1 MFEGNNRRDTIC
13 IALANETCEEPMI
26 KLNKGVCSNLK
37 VPSLPTFISRDK
49 FSMPKTDSK
58 CLYITEF
65 HGDDFI
71 KEFKLNSTC
80 R

>member
-26 KLNKGVCSNLK
+26 KLHKGVCSNLK
-37 VPSLPTFISRDK
+37 FPALPTFILCDR
-49 FSMPKTDSK
+49 FSIPNTYSE
-58 CLYITEF
+58 LLHITKF

-71 KEFKLNSTC
+71 KEFQT
-80 R
+80 